1 MQSKDNSFSILFESR
16 LQGLGTNQAL
26 DHVLPLL
33 LLANRMSKIQ
43 SISQEQMVSLKEK
56 LTNDI
61 LSISSKLASLRIYD
75 EDDITR
81 LRYCVCV
88 FIDESLMK
96 NEIFM
101 NSFWANNTLTIRLFN
116 ENLGGNKFF
125 GIMDKWFENP
135 TKNKDLLEVV
145 YACLTLGYRGKYD
158 LENDCNEKIG
168 YLCESIASAIAP
180 LISSEEEILFKKAY
194 TPSKPDNI
202 LKNFTFGGAR
212 TLTILAALAA
222 VALSFIYS
230 IYTLDKEKGEIQVSG
245 TYNLK
250 TIKYECKNDESI
262 CKEAYFKVLDFAKD
276 SIKFYNQKEVY
287 NYKIK

>member
-43 SISQEQMVSLKEK
+43 NISQEQMVGLKEK

-61 LSISSKLASLRIYD
+61 LSITSKLASLRIYD

-96 NEIFM
+96 NELFM

-125 GIMDKWFENP
+125 GIMEKWFENP
-135 TKNKDLLEVV
+135 AKNKDLLEVV

-180 LISSEEEILFKKAY
+180 LISSDEDTLFKKAY

-202 LKNFTFGGAR
+202 LNNFNFGGAK
-212 TLTILAALAA
+212 ALAILIAIIA
-222 VALSFIYS
+222 VALSFMYS
-230 IYTLDKEKGEIQVSG
+230 IYSLDKE
-245 TYNLK
+245 N
-250 TIKYECKNDESI
+250 IKNNTSI
-262 CKEAYFKVLDFAKD
+262 NNKIDAFMRDSNAK
-276 SIKFYNQKEVY
+276 I
-287 NYKIK
+287 